1 MTDATTRKQVLITPD
16 AAPPGGPYSHAA
28 IAGDFVYLAG
38 ATPHRTDRSLVE
50 GGFDEQAR
58 QTFDNLAAIAAAAG
72 SSLADAVQ
80 ARVYLRHQ
88 DDFAAMN
95 EIFAEYF
102 GDEPPVRTTIQAD
115 LPGFLIEVDAVLYTP
130 RR

>member
-1 MTDATTRKQVLITPD
+1 MAKKQIVNTPD
-16 AAPPGGPYSHAA
+16 AAPPGGPYSHAV

-50 GGFDEQAR
+50 GPFLEQAR
-58 QTFDNLAAIAAAAG
+58 ATFENLVTVAEAAG

-80 ARVYLRHQ
+80 ARVYLRDL
-88 DDFAAMN
+88 DDFQAMN
-95 EIFAEYF
+95 GIFAEYF

-115 LPGFLIEVDAVLYTP
+115 LPGFDIEIDAVLYRP
-130 RR
+130 AG